1 MNMKFLQPL
10 RKTLENLVFLGSL
23 AAATPE
29 NQQKEYN
36 PKENKAVYGQAELY
50 RSKIQWVDSKPVI
63 ERNEYLLGKNILG
76 LCHTYSGLIEILEGL
91 KGRDREK
98 VLEHELGHREF
109 PMRSEEENRRKTY
122 TEEPKIHPMVSY
134 LG

>member
-29 NQQKEYN
+29 NQQKEDN

-50 RSKIQWVDSKPVI
+50 HSKIQWIDGKPVI

-76 LCHTYSGLIEILEGL
+76 LCHTYGGLIEILEGL

-98 VLEHELGHREF
+98 VVEHEVGHREN

-122 TEEPKIHPMVSY
+122 TEEPNINGMVSY
-134 LG
+134 